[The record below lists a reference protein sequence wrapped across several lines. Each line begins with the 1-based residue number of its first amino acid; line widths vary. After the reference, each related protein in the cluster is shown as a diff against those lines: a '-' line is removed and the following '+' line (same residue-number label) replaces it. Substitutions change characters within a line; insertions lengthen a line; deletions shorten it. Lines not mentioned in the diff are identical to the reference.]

1 MTGLPIN
8 GVLVPV
14 AGLTIVPPYS
24 HGGPEF
30 CQLDPRD
37 FRMRPSPGWVS
48 CIVPH
53 STGGN
58 WPQPVIAGA
67 GPGGHAR
74 EILEMWRRDPRSS
87 AAHAVVDFDGVI
99 YCACDI
105 QLHETYH
112 AQAINPRSIGIEMC
126 TRPDGGIYQ
135 MTITSTVDLIAA
147 LTCTG
152 RPGSGLFPIPFQHR
166 AGYNGQPLRRLEVG
180 GVQSDGRDVCGII
193 GHRDQTG
200 RRGRG
205 DPGDELMLELQLAGS
220 EAVDYDRG
228 HDLELGKKRQLRL
241 NELSAE
247 RAIQYARSGSAHPGF
262 PLLTIDGV
270 CGPASISAMRLHGF
284 SRWRDVA

>member
-8 GVLVPV
+8 GVLVSV

-37 FRMRPSPGWVS
+37 FRMRPAGWVS
-48 CIVPH
+48 IVCAH

-58 WPQPVIAGA
+58 WPQPVIAGS

-87 AAHAVVDFDGVI
+87 AAHLVVDFDGVV
-99 YCACDI
+99 YAAADL
-105 QLHETYH
+105 QLHEAYH
-112 AQAINPRSIGIEMC
+112 AQAINPRSIGIEMS

-135 MTITSTVDLIAA
+135 ATLTATVDLIAA
-147 LTCTG
+147 LTCSG

-166 AGYNGQPLRRLEVG
+166 AGYNGQPIRRLEIG
-180 GVQSDGRDVCGII
+180 GVQSEGRDVCGII

-200 RRGRG
+200 QRGHG

-220 EAVDYDRG
+220 EPVDYDSG
-228 HDLELGKKRQLRL
+228 QDLELGKRRQARL
-241 NELSAE
+241 NELSLE
-247 RAIQYARSGSAHPGF
+247 RPRWP
-262 PLLTIDGV
+262 PLLTVDGV
-270 CGPASISAMRLHGF
+270 CGPASIAAMRLHGF
-284 SRWRDVA
+284 ARWRDVA